1 MENNIIKEQTLALE
15 GLYTYFNKELFNGE
29 LPAVA
34 LTIQTQGRKN
44 CYGWCSVG
52 ERWICKEADIE
63 SKWYEINLSAEHMD
77 RGIELVSAT
86 LIHEMVHLWN
96 GINGIV
102 DCNPKTQNHNK
113 LFKDKAGQVG
123 LIVEKMDRKGWAK
136 TSLSE
141 KLVECVKNS
150 NIDDVFKA
158 ARMMVEVQEKEKK
171 PVNKYVCGCGIVMKS
186 TKELDIICGKCMER
200 FVVEE

>member
-15 GLYTYFNKELFNGE
+15 GLFNHFNKELFNGE

-34 LTIQTQGRKN
+34 LTIQSQGRKN

-52 ERWICKEADIE
+52 ERWVCEKENETI
-63 SKWYEINLSAEHMD
+63 KWYEINLSAEYMD

-96 GINGIV
+96 GFNGIM

-113 LFKDKAGQVG
+113 HFKEKAEEVG
-123 LIVEKMDRKGWAK
+123 LIVEKMDRRGWAS

-141 KLVECVKNS
+141 QLVECIKAS
-150 NIDDVFKA
+150 NIEDVFKA
-158 ARMMVEVQEKEKK
+158 ARITVEVEARKKK
-171 PVNKYVCGCGIVMKS
+171 PVNKYVCSCGVTMK
-186 TKELDIICGKCMER
+186 TRKELDIICGKCMER
-200 FVVEE
+200 FELEE

>member
-1 MENNIIKEQTLALE
+1 MKNNIIKQQTLALE
-15 GLYTYFNKELFNGE
+15 GLYSYFNKELFKDE

-52 ERWICKEADIE
+52 ERWECKEADLVNR
-63 SKWYEINLSAEHMD
+63 WYEINLSAEYMD
-77 RGIELVSAT
+77 RGIELVSST

-96 GINGIV
+96 GINGIN

-113 LFKDKAGQVG
+113 HFKEKAEQVG

-136 TSLSE
+136 TSLSD
-141 KLVECVKNS
+141 KLIQLVKDS
-150 NIDDVFKA
+150 GIEDVFKA
-158 ARMMVEVQEKEKK
+158 ARMMAKKEEKEKK
-171 PVNKYVCGCGIVMKS
+171 PVNKYVCSCGIVMKS

-200 FVVEE
+200 FELEE